1 MDASATTSWTGLRAW
16 VAGRDFLTE
25 RRLLRD
31 QALLYLLDRVSP
43 PGAIA
48 VDLGAG
54 SGFLTLHLARNA
66 RRVVAVD
73 ASKDM
78 LAQLDG
84 AAVRLEV
91 APHIVT
97 VLAPVDRTGLASG
110 EADLVCASGLLHEV
124 IDPDAVLREAW
135 RLLRPG
141 GDLVLQDFASR
152 RWWAFSRFVHVRG
165 AHGPM
170 DAAEIGRRL
179 AAVGF
184 VVRTLKGEGS
194 HWIAHA
200 TRPASPADV

>member
-1 MDASATTSWTGLRAW
+1 MDAITSWTGLWAW
-16 VAGRDFLTE
+16 VAGRDFLSE
-25 RRLLRD
+25 RRRRRD
-31 QALLYLLDRVSP
+31 QALLYLLDRVAP
-43 PGAIA
+43 PGGSA

-54 SGFLTLHLARNA
+54 SGFLTLHLARSA
-66 RRVVAVD
+66 RRVIAVD

-78 LAQLDG
+78 LSQLDA
-84 AAVRLEV
+84 AAVRLDV
-91 APHIVT
+91 APRIVT
-97 VLAPVDRTGLASG
+97 VLAPVDDTGLPSG

-124 IDPDAVLREAW
+124 PDPDAVLREAW

-141 GDLVLQDFASR
+141 GALVLQDFASR
-152 RWWAFSRFVHVRG
+152 RWWGFSRFVHVRG

-184 VVRTLKGEGS
+184 VVRTVKGDGS

-200 TRPASPADV
+200 TRPDSPADV